1 MPGPLNSLVNVQVLD
16 LSDDTAGAYCAKLL
30 TDAGAVVVKIESPA
44 GHPLRSWS
52 RSGSVGSDG
61 DGDGALFR
69 YLAAGQRSV
78 VVDPD
83 DASDRARL
91 ERLAS
96 ASDIILAGR
105 QDPENI
111 VRLHDKHPQAVIVAI
126 TPFGLDGPRG
136 GEQVSDFLLQALSG
150 SLYAHGTVDGSPL
163 AVGGGVTGWIP
174 GAYAAAGALAARA
187 RAEGTGQGEIVDVS
201 TLECFALTLVSYP
214 SVRASLPG
222 GTKTRSVYRLIPGIE
237 PCEDGLVGFTT
248 LTVQQWQ
255 DFLAMIDR
263 HDLID
268 SHEFDD
274 ILVRIQRSDE
284 ILPAIHSWTMQHKGD
299 EIVDLAA
306 DFRVPATPVLNG
318 ATVTALDHLQARE
331 LFDVNPRGGF
341 PHPRPPFR
349 SSATERRMPAPAP
362 ALGEHQ
368 DLALP
373 SRPTTG
379 RASADADHR
388 LPLDGVRVLDCTAFW
403 AGPCATQYLAMLGA
417 DVIKVESIQ
426 RPDGM
431 RFNVTVPPTV
441 EQWYEQGALYLA
453 ANLNKRGITLNL
465 ADDHGRELFLALAAR
480 SDVVFENYSPRV
492 MENFRLTFEDLK
504 AVRADIVMVRMPGWG
519 LEGPWR
525 DHPGFATTMEQASGM
540 AWVTGYEDG
549 PPMVPGLCDP
559 LAGIHAV
566 FATLAAL
573 EERRASGRGQ
583 QVEVSMIDMAVNVA
597 AEQIVEYAVY
607 GNLMTREGNRDA
619 KVAPQGAYSCA
630 DRQTWVA
637 LSVSND
643 AEWLGLKTA
652 LGNPRWADEP
662 ALATAEGRNSHSR
675 LDDELAAWCG
685 ARPLDS
691 ALAALREAGV
701 PAEPVVPSHAID
713 TDEQLQHR
721 AFWQP
726 VAHPVV
732 GTHQYPGWPIR
743 LSGGPTQ
750 WYTSAAP
757 LLGQHTEEVLK
768 ELGLTDEQ
776 LADLREAKVIGDR
789 PRGL

>member
-1 MPGPLNSLVNVQVLD
+1 MPGPLNSLVDVQVLD
-16 LSDDTAGAYCAKLL
+16 MSDDIAGAYCAKLL
-30 TDAGAVVVKIESPA
+30 TDAGAVVVKIEPPA

-52 RSGSVGSDG
+52 QSGSVGSDG
-61 DGDGALFR
+61 ERDGALFR

-83 DASDRARL
+83 EVSDRARL
-91 ERLAS
+91 QRLAS
-96 ASDIILAGR
+96 ASDIILAGHG
-105 QDPENI
+105 D
-111 VRLHDKHPQAVIVAI
+111 VARLHDAHPQAIVVAI
-126 TPFGLDGPRG
+126 TSFGLDGPRG
-136 GEQVSDFLLQALSG
+136 GEQSSDFLLQALSG
-150 SLYAHGTVDGSPL
+150 SLHAHGTVDGSPL
-163 AVGGGVTGWIP
+163 AVGGGVTSWIP

-187 RAEGTGQGEIVDVS
+187 RAARTGCGEIVDVS
-201 TLECFALTLVSYP
+201 TLECFALTLLCYP

-222 GTKTRSVYRLIPGIE
+222 ATLTRSVYTFIPGIE
-237 PCEDGLVGFTT
+237 PCRDGLVGFTA
-248 LTVQQWQ
+248 LTVQQWH

-274 ILVRIQRSDE
+274 LVVRIERRDE
-284 ILPAIHSWTMQHKGD
+284 ILPAIHSWTMRHNVD

-306 DFRVPATPVLNG
+306 DFRVPAAPLLNG
-318 ATVTALDHLQARE
+318 ATLPALDHLQARE

-341 PHPRPPFR
+341 AHPRPPFR
-349 SSATERRMPAPAP
+349 SSATGRRAPAPAP

-368 DLALP
+368 DLEL
-373 SRPTTG
+373 RPRRPTG
-379 RASADADHR
+379 RAPGDADNR

-403 AGPCATQYLAMLGA
+403 AGPCATQYLATLGA

-441 EQWYEQGALYLA
+441 EQWYEQGFLFLP

-465 ADDHGRELFLALAAR
+465 ADDRGRELFLALAAR

-492 MENFRLTFEDLK
+492 MENFRLTFSDLQ
-504 AVRADIVMVRMPGWG
+504 AARADIVMVRMPGWG

-525 DHPGFATTMEQASGM
+525 DRPGFATTMEQASGM
-540 AWVTGYEDG
+540 AWVTGYQDG
-549 PPMVPGLCDP
+549 PPMAPGLCDP

-566 FATLAAL
+566 FVTLAAL
-573 EERRASGRGQ
+573 EERRATGRGQ

-607 GNLMTREGNRDA
+607 GNLMTRAGNRDV

-630 DRQTWVA
+630 DSQTWIA

-643 AEWLGLKTA
+643 TEWLGLKTA
-652 LGNPRWADEP
+652 LGNPPWADEP
-662 ALATAEGRNSHSR
+662 ALATAEGRSR
-675 LDDELAAWCG
+675 HPGLDDEVAAWCA

-691 ALAALREAGV
+691 ALATLREAGV
-701 PAEPVVPSHAID
+701 PAEPVVPSYAID
-713 TDEQLQHR
+713 ADEQMQAR

-732 GTHQYPGWPIR
+732 GTHLYPGWPIR
-743 LSGGPTQ
+743 LSGGPAQ

-768 ELGLTDEQ
+768 ELGLTEQQ
-776 LADLREAKVIGDR
+776 LADLREANVIGDR